1 MPQLDPSIFG
11 GQLFWLAVTFVSL
24 FLVLTFVI
32 LPRIGQTLSTRQN
45 RMQDDLEAA
54 ERLRDQAQ
62 AALEAYDEALT
73 AARANAVR
81 LAQEVRAEMQA
92 EMDKQKADIDA
103 RIAAQAAEAEKRL
116 QASRDQAM
124 SNIRSSA
131 ADIIGDIVTAV
142 SGQTPDQAATDAALE
157 RALN

>member
-1 MPQLDPSIFG
+1 MPQLDPNIFG
-11 GQLFWLAVTFVSL
+11 GQLFWLAITFVSL
-24 FLVLTFVI
+24 LLVLTFVI
-32 LPRIGQTLSTRQN
+32 LPRIGKTLSTRQN
-45 RMQDDLEAA
+45 RLQDDIEAA

-73 AARANAVR
+73 AARANAVK

-92 EMDKQKADIDA
+92 EMDKQKAVIDA
-103 RIAAQAAEAEKRL
+103 RIAEQAAEAEKRL

>member
-32 LPRIGQTLSTRQN
+32 LPRIGKTLSTRQN
-45 RMQDDLEAA
+45 RLQDDLEAA

-62 AALEAYDEALT
+62 AALKAYDEALT

-81 LAQEVRAEMQA
+81 LAQEVLAEMQA
-92 EMDKQKADIDA
+92 EMDKQKADIDT

>member
-1 MPQLDPSIFG
+1 MPQLDPNIFG

-24 FLVLTFVI
+24 LVVLTFVI
-32 LPRIGQTLSTRQN
+32 LPRIGKTLSTRQN
-45 RMQDDLEAA
+45 RLQDDLEAA
-54 ERLRDQAQ
+54 VRLRDQTQ

-92 EMDKQKADIDA
+92 EMDQQKAVIDA
-103 RIAAQAAEAEKRL
+103 RIAEQAAEAEKRL

-131 ADIIGDIVTAV
+131 ADIIGDIVAAV
-142 SGQTPDQAATDAALE
+142 SGHTPDQAATDAALE
-157 RALN
+157 RAMN

>member
-11 GQLFWLAVTFVSL
+11 GQLFWLAVTFVAL

-32 LPRIGQTLSTRQN
+32 LPRISRTLATRQN
-45 RMQDDLEAA
+45 RLQDDLEAA

-62 AALEAYDEALT
+62 AALEAYDEALS

-92 EMDKQKADIDA
+92 EMDKQKVVIDA
-103 RIAAQAAEAEKRL
+103 RIAAQASEAEKRL

-142 SGQTPDQAATDAALE
+142 SGQTPSQAATDAALE